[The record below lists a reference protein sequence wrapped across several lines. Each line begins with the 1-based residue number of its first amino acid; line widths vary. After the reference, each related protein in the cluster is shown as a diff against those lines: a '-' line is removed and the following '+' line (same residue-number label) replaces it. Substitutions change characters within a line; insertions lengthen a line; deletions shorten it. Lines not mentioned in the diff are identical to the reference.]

1 MGQTQREADGC
12 LNTHLA
18 RDWFA
23 NASNQSLIDG
33 LKHLEC
39 S

>member
-1 MGQTQREADGC
+1 MGQTECEADGC
-12 LNTHLA
+12 FHAHLA
-18 RDWFA
+18 RDWIA